1 MSVAKLNEIN
11 AKSATE
17 DDKPRMSRNI
27 EVKQTSDSLRE
38 DRRGRQTWQRAI
50 QPTVNSESITP
61 SRHRSD
67 PILDRNTIKTPD

>member
-17 DDKPRMSRNI
+17 DDKPRMSRDI
-27 EVKQTSDSLRE
+27 EIKQTSDSLRE

-50 QPTVNSESITP
+50 QPTVNRESMLP
-61 SRHRSD
+61 HGSD
-67 PILDRNTIKTPD
+67 PMLDRYTIKTPD